1 MAASLPTFASG
12 WRIIAMSQPAP
23 RVAIIVL
30 NWNGL
35 NDTTACLESLARL
48 DYPSYEVV
56 LVDNGSSD
64 GSPAILRRQFPT
76 LTILETGANLGYA
89 GGNNVGLRYACERRA
104 DYALLLNN
112 DTELDAAFLRILVD
126 VCEADPAIGI
136 AGPTIYYHA
145 QPDIVWSAGGRIHW
159 RNADTT
165 MEGIGEVDQG
175 QFGKSPRPMDFVTGC
190 ALLIRREVIDRIG
203 LLDERFFLYYEETEW
218 CIRATKAGYTI
229 VHAPLSKVWHK
240 ISIQKQEVTPY
251 IVYYSGRNRL
261 LFLRASGRAWWRV
274 LSLILFFH
282 LRTAFSWSVFA
293 RHASKR
299 HLRKALLRSAYDFLT
314 GRFGPAPKSIFANTG
329 AQPI

>member
-1 MAASLPTFASG
+1 
-12 WRIIAMSQPAP
+12 MSKTSP

-35 NDTTACLESLARL
+35 ADTTACLESLARL

-56 LVDNGSSD
+56 LVDNGSTD
-64 GSPAILRRQFPT
+64 GSPSILRKQFPT
-76 LTILETGANLGYA
+76 LTLIETGANLGFT
-89 GGNNVGLRYACERRA
+89 GGNNAGLRYACEHDA

-112 DTELDAAFLRILVD
+112 DTELDPSFLRVLVD
-126 VCEADPAIGI
+126 TCEADPSIGI
-136 AGPTIYYHA
+136 AGPTIYYHS
-145 QPDIVWSAGGRIHW
+145 QPDTIWSAGGRINW

-165 MEGIGEVDQG
+165 MDGIGQIDQG
-175 QFGKSPRPMDFVTGC
+175 QFGPSPRPMDFVTGC
-190 ALLIRREVIDRIG
+190 ALLIRREVIDHIG

-218 CIRATKAGYTI
+218 CIRAAKAGYRI
-229 VHAPLSKVWHK
+229 VHVPLSKIWHK

-274 LSLILFFH
+274 VAIILFFH

-293 RHASKR
+293 RHAPKR

-314 GRFGPAPKSIFANTG
+314 GHFGPAPKSVFANTS
-329 AQPI
+329 AQAV

>member
-1 MAASLPTFASG
+1 
-12 WRIIAMSQPAP
+12 MSPNAP

-35 NDTTACLESLARL
+35 VDTTACLESLARL

-56 LVDNGSSD
+56 LVDNGSTD
-64 GSPAILRRQFPT
+64 GSPTVLRKQFPK
-76 LTILETGANLGYA
+76 LTFIETGANLGYA
-89 GGNNVGLRYACERRA
+89 GGNNVGLRYAYEHAA

-112 DTELDAAFLRILVD
+112 DTELDPAFLRLLVD
-126 VCEADPAIGI
+126 ACEAAPTIGI

-145 QPDIVWSAGGRIHW
+145 QPDVVWSAGGRVNW

-165 MEGIGEVDQG
+165 MEGIGQRDEG
-175 QFGKSPRPMDFVTGC
+175 QFGAAPRRMDFVTGC
-190 ALLIRREVIDRIG
+190 ALLIRCEVIQRVG

-218 CIRATKAGYTI
+218 CIRAARAGYTI
-229 VHAPLSKVWHK
+229 VHVPTSKIWHK

-261 LFLRASGRAWWRV
+261 LFLHASGRPWWRV
-274 LSLILFFH
+274 LSILIFFH

-293 RHASKR
+293 RHAPKR
-299 HLRKALLRSAYDFLT
+299 HLRKVLLRSAYDFLT
-314 GRFGPAPKSIFANTG
+314 GRFGPAPNSIFTHTS
-329 AQPI
+329 AQPA